1 MDANG
6 GPKGEGQTLK
16 QLRRTLEL
24 EGVDDDAGSDQIQTD
39 FGQNPAVL
47 RLQQM
52 QADQEPAQDD
62 TQKKLY
68 DLFKQH
74 QYHENVPPSTH
85 RCEFNRTTPKEEK
98 QPESLYSVKK
108 LGLQ

>member
-62 TQKKLY
+62 TQKSCTICSSSINTMKTFLH
-68 DLFKQH
+68 LH
-74 QYHENVPPSTH
+74 TGASLIVP
-85 RCEFNRTTPKEEK
+85 RQKRKNNQKV
-98 QPESLYSVKK
+98 YIA
-108 LGLQ
+108 

>member
-62 TQKKLY
+62 TQKKL
-68 DLFKQH
+68 D
-74 QYHENVPPSTH
+74 
-85 RCEFNRTTPKEEK
+85 EK
-98 QPESLYSVKK
+98 SVV
-108 LGLQ
+108 